1 MKRIVITGAK
11 GLIGWHVHVRLHAEN
26 CAARFCGEPIPFEIM
41 ALDHAMFDDDM
52 ALKTALE
59 GADAVLHFAGV
70 NRAGSDDELE
80 EANPAI
86 ATRLANVCESFD
98 SKPHIVYANSTH
110 AANDTAYGRSKR
122 IACEILEKVS
132 KNFTNLI
139 LPHIFGEG
147 ALPRYN
153 NVTATFI
160 EAIIAGQRPDI
171 NPDGQVSLL
180 HAGDAAQCA
189 INAATECVSG
199 ILRPVARDIK
209 VADLFSKIENFDTR
223 THTLSHVLQQV
234 RNVTKLFTFIFNLVL
249 YHGFSSPLP
258 NLHNGR
264 NRVNPHRHAYPYAW
278 FCAPSQ
284 HRQVFRVSL
293 HPHPEDGTNESDHNG
308 I

>member
-223 THTLSHVLQQV
+223 THTLSHVLQQ
-234 RNVTKLFTFIFNLVL
+234 
-249 YHGFSSPLP
+249 
-258 NLHNGR
+258 
-264 NRVNPHRHAYPYAW
+264 
-278 FCAPSQ
+278 AP
-284 HRQVFRVSL
+284 
-293 HPHPEDGTNESDHNG
+293 
-308 I
+308 